1 MARGLS
7 QPELGSALSDL
18 RDIHLP
24 AEPGWWPPAPGWWLL
39 TALCILAAIVV
50 VRYWRRARQ
59 RRVPRRE
66 ALQQLTAIRDRWQA
80 APQSGPVPPEL
91 SVLLR
96 RVALSRFPRA
106 SVAALNGDEW
116 LSFLDRM
123 GETEEF
129 SNGAGAI
136 LASGPYRLN
145 GVADTAPVFDLA
157 RRWIDRVL
165 SDKQFRTPHDL

>member
-39 TALCILAAIVV
+39 TALCILAVISVA
-50 VRYWRRARQ
+50 RYWRRTLQ
-59 RRVPRRE
+59 RRGPRRE
-66 ALQQLTAIRDRWQA
+66 ALQQLAAIRDRWQA
-80 APQSGPVPPEL
+80 APQSGSVPPEL

-96 RVALSRFPRA
+96 RVALSRFPRS
-106 SVAALNGDEW
+106 SVAALNGEQW
-116 LSFLDRM
+116 LSFLDQT

-129 SNGAGAI
+129 SSGAGAI
-136 LASGPYRLN
+136 LASGPYRPD
-145 GVADTAPVFDLA
+145 GATDTVPLFDLA
-157 RRWIDRVL
+157 QRWIDRVL
-165 SDKQFRTPHDL
+165 SDK